1 MKNKWIT
8 VLACLLLAA
17 LPAAAQ
23 ESDLKSPEP
32 PTDVRPDGGT
42 VSLAVGP
49 DAFGY
54 TAADETEATGPTVS
68 FIDISATGTNSGLVG
83 DDVGSGAL
91 PIGFPF
97 DFYGTREVMVRWE
110 PAEMGGT
117 SYAPETR
124 LVDVSAPW
132 YQWFPVDLIAEFA
145 WPGTI
150 VDEHL
155 VEFTLREQSFTEI
168 EERFEA
174 DARAAGLTFPKDDP
188 LPTDESGDDE

>member
-1 MKNKWIT
+1 MTALPRGDILSRWRGADGARPTAFDRSPHEKDPSMLRSISP
-8 VLACLLLAA
+8 CLRAAIVAA
-17 LPAAAQ
+17 LILPLLGCVERALLIRSEPAGAR
-23 ESDLKSPEP
+23 
-32 PTDVRPDGGT
+32 V
-42 VSLAVGP
+42 
-49 DAFGY
+49 
-54 TAADETEATGPTVS
+54 
-68 FIDISATGTNSGLVG
+68 FIDGR
-83 DDVGSGAL
+83 DVGAT
-91 PIGFPF
+91 PTRVPF